1 MNISYINPENMSKPR
16 GYSHAIAVS
25 GNHKTIY
32 IGGQNALDENGNLV
46 GKGSIKE
53 QTGQVLENIE
63 KILDKAGAKLENVV
77 KFNIH
82 ILQGQ
87 NPQEGFSVFQ
97 QKWGAN
103 PNLPAITV
111 LFVAGLGNPDWLLEI
126 DAVAEVSE
134 EGNR

>member
-1 MNISYINPENMSKPR
+1 MNIQYINPENMSKPR

-46 GKGSIKE
+46 GKSDLKKQTE
-53 QTGQVLENIE
+53 QILINLE
-63 KILDKAGAKLENVV
+63 KILGVAGARFENIV

-87 NPQEGFSVFQ
+87 NPQEGFGEFQ
-97 QKWGAN
+97 RKWGTN
-103 PNLPAITV
+103 PNFPVITV
-111 LFVAGLGNPDWLLEI
+111 MFVAGLGNPDWLVEI
-126 DAVAEVSE
+126 DAIAVTE
-134 EGNR
+134 